1 MKIRYFF
8 EFIIFKLFQF
18 FLYPFPRSF
27 YIKVG
32 KLIGSLTFKV
42 LKSKRNIAIENLKL
56 AFGKEMDE
64 KKIKDIAKKCF
75 QHFGFLLFDLLW
87 LMKKGEAHLKKITKI
102 KGLEIIKRNKELGNG
117 IIALSAHF
125 GNWEVIPHALAL
137 EGFPVN
143 SIARKFDN
151 PFLDRVVRKFRERY
165 GNKIIYKEEAKKEV
179 PQILKRGGCIG
190 ILADQNTLKNKGV
203 FVDFFGA
210 PACTST
216 GLALFHLKY
225 GSPILPIF
233 AYPDKDYNYI
243 IEIKEPIKKNP
254 EDDVLQI
261 TQRYTKTIEEEIRR
275 NPHLWLWIHN
285 RWKEKP

>member
-1 MKIRYFF
+1 M
-8 EFIIFKLFQF
+8 IFKLFQF
-18 FLYPFPRSF
+18 SLYPFPRNF

-32 KLIGSLTFKV
+32 KLIGSTAFKL

-56 AFGKEMDE
+56 AFGKEMEEREIIDL
-64 KKIKDIAKKCF
+64 AKKCF
-75 QHFGFLLFDLLW
+75 RHFGSMIFDLLW
-87 LMKKGEAHLKKITKI
+87 LMKKGESHIKKITKI
-102 KGLEIIKRNKELGNG
+102 KGIEIIKRNKELGNG

-125 GNWEVIPHALAL
+125 GNWEIIPHALAL

-165 GNKIIYKEEAKKEV
+165 GNKIIYKDEV
-179 PQILKRGGCIG
+179 KREVSQILRRGDCIG

-203 FVDFFGA
+203 FVDFFGK

-216 GLALFHLKY
+216 GLAIFHLKY
-225 GSPILPIF
+225 DSPILPIF
-233 AYPDKDYNYI
+233 AYPDENYNYI
-243 IEIKEPIKKNP
+243 IEIKEPLNK
-254 EDDVLQI
+254 EADDDVLKI
-261 TQRYTKTIEEEIRR
+261 TQRYTKIIEEEIRK
-275 NPHLWLWIHN
+275 NPHFWLWIHN